1 MNIINNL
8 KVNRKLFFVWCST
21 VLIAFTVGAYINED
35 YRVFERSGEWIVDT
49 AHKFQAE
56 RKIVSVEVKDQKVA
70 QKSSPASPS
79 ASYFTY
85 EVKKGETVYQISRRH
100 KVDFKVVLTLNQLEI
115 DDIVRPGDRLMIPKY
130 RS

>member
-21 VLIAFTVGAYINED
+21 VLVAFTVGAYINED

-70 QKSSPASPS
+70 KKSKSDSS
-79 ASYFTY
+79 VGYFTHK
-85 EVKKGETVYQISRRH
+85 VKEGETVIKISRRYG
-100 KVDFKVVLTLNQLEI
+100 VDFKVVLILNQLEMN
-115 DDIVRPGDRLMIPKY
+115 DIVRPGKELLIPKNH
-130 RS
+130 S